1 MKVTCKQEQFHQG
14 LTLVN
19 RAAPTRSNIPA
30 YMNVL
35 LSAGADNRIK
45 MVANND
51 EMSITTWISSVTTEP
66 GEISVPARLL
76 NEFINYL
83 PKETITIHTMTDD
96 EQESPDP
103 HNRMD
108 NDRRLSIECAKAKT
122 KINGIPASDF
132 RMPLRPE
139 KPTTVSINSQ
149 EFMAAIEAVAFC
161 AATDKTRPIL
171 NGVQILIDGDQFT
184 MAATDGFRLARQK
197 GGLDQH
203 VKTPM
208 EIVVPT
214 TTLTEL
220 AHIRAD
226 SAEPIRMSVSKDL
239 RQVMFETKTAPPGEY
254 QVELT
259 SKIIEGAF
267 PNFTSMIPST
277 YEVRA
282 VFDTKQLMMC
292 TKTAAIFSKDGNNAV
307 VCRIQPNKDYT
318 PPASN
323 DPDDQPN
330 KHLEAPGI
338 ISIAGRSEVM
348 GDNVTVLDAIEM
360 EGEEL
365 TIGFNSKFL
374 MDALTSLNSN
384 KVSTVI
390 LEMQTHTSP
399 GVIKTNESHDYLH
412 LIMPIFLND

>member
-1 MKVTCKQEQFHQG
+1 
-14 LTLVN
+14 
-19 RAAPTRSNIPA
+19 
-30 YMNVL
+30 
-35 LSAGADNRIK
+35 
-45 MVANND
+45 
-51 EMSITTWISSVTTEP
+51 
-66 GEISVPARLL
+66 
-76 NEFINYL
+76 
-83 PKETITIHTMTDD
+83 MTDD

-132 RMPLRPE
+132 RMPMRPE

-197 GGLDQH
+197 GSLDQH

-318 PPASN
+318 PPASD